1 MQRARFERLVLRALR
16 DLPPAFQERL
26 ENVDIVVE
34 RRPRLHHRR
43 AAGGRPGD
51 SFYGL
56 YEGTPLTERDSS
68 FGLALPDKITIF
80 QEPLERDFRD
90 DAELVAEIRRTVL
103 HEVAH
108 FFGVPDE
115 RMEELGL
122 A

>member
-16 DLPPAFQERL
+16 GLPPQFQERL
-26 ENVDIVVE
+26 DNVDIVVK
-34 RRPRLHHRR
+34 RRPDAHDRR
-43 AAGGRPGD
+43 AGGGRAGE

-56 YEGTPLTERDSS
+56 YEGTPLTERDAS
-68 FGLALPDKITIF
+68 FGLVLPDKITIF
-80 QEPLERDFRD
+80 QEPLERDFRA
-90 DAELVAEIRRTVL
+90 DAELVEEIRRTVL

-108 FFGVPDE
+108 FFGIPDE